1 MTLKKSEKTKRKILE
16 KTIETI
22 SNKGYAGTT
31 TKEIANNAGVSEGTI
46 FKYYGSKKVLLEE
59 IVEQTLKEFSDYT
72 LNEVIPEIIE
82 ETEKEEPRKLL
93 QKLVRERAQFFR
105 DHQSAIE
112 VIIQETMIND
122 SISEIFREE
131 IWGEMER
138 FSDQIF
144 DEGKKYEQFK
154 EVDNRLLRRVVFG
167 SLFFQI
173 IFEWMIGVNNNG
185 EELSV
190 IETEKTL
197 DLLFHGIL
205 EENK

>member
-112 VIIQETMIND
+112 IIIQETMIND